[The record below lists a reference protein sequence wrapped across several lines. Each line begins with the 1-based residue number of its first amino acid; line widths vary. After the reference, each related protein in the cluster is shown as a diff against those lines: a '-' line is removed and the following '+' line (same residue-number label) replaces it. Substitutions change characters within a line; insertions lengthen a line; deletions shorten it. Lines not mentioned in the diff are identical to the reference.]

1 MRRLTSMAFAVLL
14 VAAFCVTAFAQGTST
29 LTGTV
34 TDPNGAVVS
43 GATVTATNVATNVS
57 TSTQTTDAG
66 VYRFPTLPVGDYN
79 VKVEGAGFSTAQIE
93 RVVLTVAQVVTQD
106 VKLAVGAAT
115 ETVTVVAGGEQLAQP
130 SESSV
135 SQLLNRNVW
144 ETYPLEN
151 RDTNE
156 FINLLPGAVPDEFA
170 GSTRGAAVNGV
181 RGGTGNFLVDGFDN
195 NDQGQGGRGA
205 LVSGGITSISPEAI
219 QEYRVITNN
228 YAAQYGKGG
237 GFVTDTVLR
246 GGTNDVHGSLFEYNR
261 IQKLA
266 ANDFFSNSAGVHDS
280 LVRNQF
286 GGSFGGPIVKDK
298 TFAFGTAEFQ
308 RLRQAAPLTTV
319 GTTQQFINFV
329 SSGAFATFMESNP
342 NGLCVV
348 ANGAPCPGAFT
359 RSRTLG
365 ANYRALTAAQ
375 AFPLATRN
383 LTNEAGGLF
392 TAGILDSPIIY
403 PVPVYGDVTV
413 VNPSFLN
420 LARFSVKV
428 DHTFNSNSNLT
439 ATFLSE
445 DSDNG
450 DAFGGGDG
458 GIGAPFLSP
467 GRSILTGLTFNHTW
481 TPTITSESK
490 ASYLRHRRDFPECP
504 GTEGMPSVVTGFDPL
519 GVSLGCSASF
529 PQFFT
534 DNQFQL
540 QQHFSMLMGAHSFRT
555 GVEYRR
561 IRNGSVF
568 ATTKNGLILPNGV
581 EELLTDG
588 FFGDE
593 ADLALFG
600 APTLGAFLQAQVT
613 IDPRNGNQ
621 PEYYRGFRANEWAA
635 YFQDDWKVRRNLT
648 FNLGLRWEYFGPPHN
663 FRPGLDSNFYFGSAS
678 TPVASASTNPFFPR
692 NNPLTA
698 EVANGGFQQRDS
710 NIWQKDWNNFA
721 PRAGFAWDVF
731 NDQKLVVRGG
741 AGIFYDRI
749 WNNLFENIRF
759 NPPTFSFNTI
769 NSPAIGGST
778 PIGPLASP
786 GLYTVPFAESSRRLF
801 NNAAFAGLPAPR
813 HMDENLVTPYVQQ
826 FFLGVQ
832 HEFLKDFLVE
842 ANYITTAGKKLTGVI
857 DINTYPGRTRGGSS
871 LRPNTHIAGDNFR
884 TNAFSSIY
892 HGAQFSLRNRGW
904 HGLQFQSNY
913 TFAKA
918 IDQLSDAFNADARHG
933 NFRPQNPFNIRLDR
947 GRADFD
953 VRHRFVTGFSYDAPF
968 LKENRWL
975 GGWTATGIV
984 TIQSGVPFT
993 VYNSG
998 QDPNADGYLSDR
1010 VVFLGTNAGSIYTNK
1025 SPADGY
1031 FDTTQFVGMNTRVSQ
1046 FLAAAGTDPTARAN
1060 AVRAACGPNNGV
1072 VVSATQW
1079 WCDGTLG
1086 RNTFTGPGF
1095 WNVDFGLHKKFKV
1108 TENSALQLQANA
1120 FNIFNHTNFG
1130 IPVGN
1135 MNSSNFG
1142 RSIFTVGTPR
1152 VMQLAIRY
1160 DF

>member
-1 MRRLTSMAFAVLL
+1 MRRLTSMAFATLL
-14 VAAFCVTAFAQGTST
+14 VVALCATAFAQGTSS

-57 TSTQTTDAG
+57 TNTQTNDSG
-66 VYRFPTLPVGDYN
+66 LYRFPTLPAGSYT
-79 VKVEGAGFSTAQIE
+79 VKVEAAGFSAAQVEQI
-93 RVVLTVAQVVTQD
+93 VLTVAQVVTQD

-237 GFVTDTVLR
+237 GFVTESVLR
-246 GGTNDVHGSLFEYNR
+246 PGTNDLHGSLFEYNR
-261 IQKLA
+261 IQRLA
-266 ANDFFSNSAGVHDS
+266 ANDFFSNRAGVKDS

-286 GGSFGGPIVKDK
+286 GGSFGGPIKKDK
-298 TFAFGTAEFQ
+298 TFAFGTVEIS

-319 GTTQQFINFV
+319 ATTQQFINFV
-329 SSGAFATFMESNP
+329 QSGAFATFHESNP

-348 ANGAPCPGAFT
+348 ATGAACPGAFAN
-359 RSRTLG
+359 SRTLG
-365 ANYRALTAAQ
+365 ANYRTLAGSQT
-375 AFPLATRN
+375 FPLAQSN
-383 LTNEAGGLF
+383 FTNEAGGLF
-392 TAGILDSPIIY
+392 TAGILDAPIVY

-413 VNPSFLN
+413 VNPSFTN
-420 LARFSVKV
+420 IARFSVKF
-428 DHTFNSNSNLT
+428 DHTFSSSSNLT
-439 ATFLSE
+439 GTFLSE
-445 DSDNG
+445 DSDSG
-450 DAFGGGDG
+450 DSFGGGDG
-458 GIGAPFLSP
+458 AIGAPFISP
-467 GRSILTGLTFNHTW
+467 GSSILTGLTFNHTFS
-481 TPTITSESK
+481 PTITSESK
-490 ASYLRHRRDFPECP
+490 FSYLRHRRDFPSCP
-504 GTEGMPSVVTGFDPL
+504 GTEGQPSVVTGFDPL
-519 GVSLGCSASF
+519 GVSLGCSSSF

-534 DNQFQL
+534 DNQFQF
-540 QQHFSMLMGAHSFRT
+540 QQHFNILLGSHSFR
-555 GVEYRR
+555 GGAEYRR
-561 IRNGSVF
+561 IRNGSSF
-568 ATTKNGLILPNGV
+568 ETTKFGLFLPHGI

-593 ADLALFG
+593 ADLAIFG
-600 APTLGAFLQAQVT
+600 EPAFGGFTQAQVT
-613 IDPRNGNQ
+613 IDPRNGLQ
-621 PEYYRGFRANEWAA
+621 PEYYRGFRANEVAG
-635 YFQDDWKVRRNLT
+635 YFQDDWKIRRNLT
-648 FNLGLRWEYFGPPHN
+648 LNLGVRYEYFGPPHN
-663 FRPGLDSNFYFGSAS
+663 FRPGLDSNFYFGSAE
-678 TPVASASTNPFFPR
+678 TPVPTTSTNPFFPR
-692 NNPLTA
+692 NNTLTA
-698 EVANGGFQQRDS
+698 QVARGAFQQRD
-710 NIWQKDWNNFA
+710 NEIWAKDFNNFA
-721 PRAGFAWDVF
+721 PRLGFAWDVF
-731 NDQKLVVRGG
+731 SDQKLVFRGG

-759 NPPTFSFNTI
+759 NPPTFSFNSIT
-769 NSPAIGGST
+769 SPAFGGIV
-778 PIGPLASP
+778 PIGPLSSP
-786 GLYTVPFAESSRRLF
+786 GLFTVPFTEASRAQF
-801 NNAAFAGLPAPR
+801 NDPAFAGLPAPR
-813 HMDENLVTPYVQQ
+813 HMDENLKIPYVQQ

-832 HEFLKDFLVE
+832 HEFLSDFLVE
-842 ANYITTAGKKLTGVI
+842 ANYIATAGRGLTGVI
-857 DINTYPGRTRGGSS
+857 DINTYPGRTRGGNAV
-871 LRPNTHIAGDNFR
+871 RPNTRIAGDNFR

-892 HGAQFSLRNRGW
+892 HGGQFTLRNRGW
-904 HGLQFQSNY
+904 RGLQFNANY

-933 NFRPQNPFNIRLDR
+933 DFRPQNNFNIALDR

-953 VRHRFVTGFSYDAPF
+953 VTHRFVTGFSYEPNF
-968 LKENRWL
+968 WKENRWL
-975 GGWTATGIV
+975 GGWVATGIFQ
-984 TIQSGVPFT
+984 IQSGVPFT
-993 VYNSG
+993 VYHGG
-998 QDPNADGYLSDR
+998 QDPNADGLLSDR
-1010 VVFLGTNAGSIYTNK
+1010 AVFLGTNGGSIYTNNN
-1025 SPADGY
+1025 SPADG
-1031 FDTTQFVGMNTRVSQ
+1031 FFNTALFEGMVT
-1046 FLAAAGTDPTARAN
+1046 RAN
-1060 AVRAACGPNNGV
+1060 RIGPAAACGAGNGV
-1072 VVSATQW
+1072 VLSATQW

-1086 RNTFTGPGF
+1086 RNTFEGPGF
-1095 WNVDFGLHKKFKV
+1095 WNFDFGLHKKFRI

-1135 MNSSNFG
+1135 INSTNFG
-1142 RSIFTVGTPR
+1142 RSIFTTGTPR
-1152 VMQLAIRY
+1152 VLQLAIRF